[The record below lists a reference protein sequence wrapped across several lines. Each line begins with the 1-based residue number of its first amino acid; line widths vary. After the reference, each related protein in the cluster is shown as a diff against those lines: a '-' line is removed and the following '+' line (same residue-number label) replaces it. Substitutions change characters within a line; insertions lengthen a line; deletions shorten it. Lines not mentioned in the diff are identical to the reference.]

1 MDDVKK
7 QLEMV
12 FLEDTSNSAGNK
24 IQQLIVE
31 NNKQKEIQLRNM
43 HKCKMIKNLC
53 YWKKNFKMW
62 LTNMGTINLA
72 AQLDKRNTN

>member
-31 NNKQKEIQLRNM
+31 NNKQKKYNCEI
-43 HKCKMIKNLC
+43 C
-53 YWKKNFKMW
+53 
-62 LTNMGTINLA
+62 TNV
-72 AQLDKRNTN
+72 R

>member
-43 HKCKMIKNLC
+43 HKCKMIKYLC
-53 YWKKNFKMW
+53 Y
-62 LTNMGTINLA
+62 
-72 AQLDKRNTN
+72 

>member
-1 MDDVKK
+1 MDNVKK

-53 YWKKNFKMW
+53 Y
-62 LTNMGTINLA
+62 
-72 AQLDKRNTN
+72 